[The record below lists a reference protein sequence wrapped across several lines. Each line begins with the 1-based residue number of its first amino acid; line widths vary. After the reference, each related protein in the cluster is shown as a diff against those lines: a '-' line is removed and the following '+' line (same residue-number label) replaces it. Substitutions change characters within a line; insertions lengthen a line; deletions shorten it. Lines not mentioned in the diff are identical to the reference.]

1 MQGLVGLVIPLQIYK
16 TQVIYHVGANY
27 INPTCAFPP
36 LNHET
41 LRGQK
46 RGWE

>member
-1 MQGLVGLVIPLQIYK
+1 MQGLFGLVIPLQILE

-27 INPTCAFPP
+27 TSPNCAFPP

-41 LRGQK
+41 LRGKKQ
-46 RGWE
+46 GWE